1 MDITLEAT
9 QPVNDIEAVYRAHA
23 PRLWRGLLAYT
34 GDAVIADDAVAEA
47 FAQALHRGDALR
59 EPERWVWRTAYRIAA
74 GALKERGRQ
83 FGRGS
88 AAEPS
93 YRLDEVPASL
103 AEALASLPPGQRAA
117 IVLHYYA
124 DLRVRD
130 VAEVLGVSTA
140 AAKVSLMR
148 ARRRLRTFLESTD
161 G

>member
-9 QPVNDIEAVYRAHA
+9 QPVNDIEAVYRAQA
-23 PRLWRGLLAYT
+23 PRLWRSLLAWT
-34 GDAVIADDAVAEA
+34 GDAAITDDAVAEA
-47 FAQALHRGDALR
+47 FAQALRRGDALR

-74 GALKERGRQ
+74 GALKERGRH
-83 FGRGS
+83 GGT
-88 AAEPS
+88 APETS

-130 VAEVLGVSTA
+130 VAEVLGISTA